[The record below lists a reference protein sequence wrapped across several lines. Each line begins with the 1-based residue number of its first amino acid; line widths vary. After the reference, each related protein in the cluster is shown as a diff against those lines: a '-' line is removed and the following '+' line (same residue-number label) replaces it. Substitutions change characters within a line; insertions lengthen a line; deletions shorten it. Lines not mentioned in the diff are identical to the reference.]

1 MGDAENVTPMRQD
14 PFADLERLGGF
25 GEAGAQPTEQE
36 VTYGVVTYFGRPLR
50 VVTDPLSLELTLEEF
65 LDFASMLDGEED
77 PRAVGAV
84 RAFMRCIIHPDDF
97 TGYWNLVR
105 QHRQDVTKQMAF
117 GKYVIE
123 LVTGRPTGLPSDS
136 SGGRQTTTAN
146 SEDDLSLRVQ
156 RRLEASGRPD
166 LAEVVLKKR
175 EYDQQHAS

>member
-1 MGDAENVTPMRQD
+1 MVEPQPLHQPTPYD
-14 PFADLERLGGF
+14 DLERLGSF
-25 GEAGAQPTEQE
+25 GDGGPQPAEQE
-36 VTYGVVTYFGRPLR
+36 ATYGVVTYFGKPLR

-65 LDFASMLDGEED
+65 LDFASTLDGTED

-84 RAFMRCIIHPDDF
+84 RAFLRCIIHPDDF
-97 TGYWNLVR
+97 QSYWRLVR
-105 QHRQDVTKQMAF
+105 ERRQDIEKQMAF

-136 SGGRQTTTAN
+136 SDGRQTTTAN

-156 RRLEASGRPD
+156 RRLEEAGRPD

-175 EYDQQHAS
+175 EYDHANAS